1 MLKNHFR
8 FFIIA
13 FLLFDCLNV
22 NAQDVLVKGQLSNTG
37 TSKYIYLSKLFGSKV
52 SVVDSV
58 KHTEG
63 KFSFNKPDRFERG
76 FYKIGAQPSGTSVT
90 LILGEPNVNVS
101 GDLAEGGKASI
112 EQSQENAVYFTYQQL
127 NDNQN
132 KTSSFF
138 QKQAEQLRSQQL
150 SEADFQKEI
159 GKLQAK
165 FDSLALNYNQS
176 SNSLIAQNPG
186 LFITKVMSMFMNI
199 DTAKAN
205 TFFGDAEYN
214 DSELCNGD
222 MLSSK
227 ISIYFQRF
235 LNPDIN
241 SWKQG
246 ANTLLTQFP
255 AGTNSRQVLYLTTID
270 MFGPYDQDFSREL
283 AVRYLKEYP
292 QSSYAK
298 QALANAPKGSPVVG
312 DEAPLISLAGVDG
325 KTIHLKSLRGKVV
338 LLDFWASWCGPCRQE
353 NPNVVRAYN
362 AYKSKGF
369 TVFSVSLDE
378 NKEKWQAAIAKD
390 GLVWPNHVSDLKGWK
405 SSAAALYNVKGIPA
419 TFLLDKKGVV
429 VATNLRG
436 EALEQKLKELLNE

>member
-13 FLLFDCLNV
+13 FLLVDFVTV
-22 NAQDVLVKGQLSNTG
+22 NAQDVLVKGQVSNTG
-37 TSKYIYLSKLFGSKV
+37 TSKYIYLSKLFGNKV
-52 SVVDSV
+52 NVVDSV

-63 KFSFNKPDRFERG
+63 EFSFNKPNHFERG
-76 FYKIGAQPSGTSVT
+76 FYKISAVPNGTSVT
-90 LILGEPNVNVS
+90 LILGEPNVKIS

-112 EQSQENAVYFTYQQL
+112 EQSQENAVYITYQQL

-132 KTSSFF
+132 KVSTFF

-150 SEADFQKEI
+150 SEPVFQKEI
-159 GKLQAK
+159 DKLQAK
-165 FDSLALNYNQS
+165 FDSLSISYNQS
-176 SNSLIAQNPG
+176 SATIIAQNPG
-186 LFITKVMSMFMNI
+186 LFITKVMNMFTNI

-205 TFFGDAEYN
+205 TFFREAEYK
-214 DSELCNGD
+214 DTELCNGD

-227 ISIYFQRF
+227 ISIYFQRY
-235 LNPDIN
+235 LNPDIA

-246 ANTLLTQFP
+246 LNTLLTQFP
-255 AGTNSRQVLYLTTID
+255 ANTNNRQVLYLTTID
-270 MFGPYDQDFSREL
+270 MFAPYDQDIAREL
-283 AVRYLKEYP
+283 AVRYMKEYP

-298 QALANAPKGSPVVG
+298 QAFANAPKGSPTVG
-312 DEAPLISLAGVDG
+312 EEAPLISLAGVDG
-325 KTIHLKSLRGKVV
+325 KIIHLKSLRGKVV

-353 NPNVVRAYN
+353 NPNVVRAYST
-362 AYKSKGF
+362 YKSKGF
-369 TVFSVSLDE
+369 TVFSVSLDD
-378 NKEKWQAAIAKD
+378 NKEKWQAAIVKD

>member
-13 FLLFDCLNV
+13 FLLVDCLTV
-22 NAQDVLVKGQLSNTG
+22 HAQDVLVKGQVTNTG
-37 TSKYIYLSKLFGSKV
+37 TSKYIYLSKLFGNKV

-58 KHTEG
+58 KHAEG
-63 KFSFNKPDRFERG
+63 KFSFNKPSHFERG
-76 FYKIGAQPSGTSVT
+76 FYKISAVPNGTSLT
-90 LILGEPNVNVS
+90 LILGEPNVKVS

-112 EQSQENAVYFTYQQL
+112 EQSQENAVYITYQQL
-127 NDNQN
+127 NDTQN
-132 KTSSFF
+132 KTSTFF

-150 SEADFQKEI
+150 SEAIFQKEI
-159 GKLQAK
+159 DKLQAK
-165 FDSLALNYNQS
+165 FDSLSINYNQS
-176 SNSLIAQNPG
+176 AATLIAQNPG
-186 LFITKVMSMFMNI
+186 LFITKVMNMFTNI
-199 DTAKAN
+199 DTAKVN
-205 TFFGDAEYN
+205 TFFRAAEYK
-214 DSELCNGD
+214 DTELCNGD

-227 ISIYFQRF
+227 ISIYFQRY

-246 ANTLLTQFP
+246 VNTLLTQFP
-255 AGTNSRQVLYLTTID
+255 PNTNNRQVLYLTTID
-270 MFGPYDQDFSREL
+270 MFAPYDQDFAREL
-283 AVRYLKEYP
+283 ALRYVKEYP

-298 QALANAPKGSPVVG
+298 QALANAPKGSPAVG
-312 DEAPLISLAGVDG
+312 EEAPLISLAGVDG
-325 KTIHLKSLRGKVV
+325 KIINLKSLRGKVV

-353 NPNVVRAYN
+353 NPNVVRAYHT
-362 AYKSKGF
+362 YKSKGF

-390 GLVWPNHVSDLKGWK
+390 SLAWPNHVSDLKGWK

-419 TFLLDKKGVV
+419 TFLLDKKGIV

>member
-13 FLLFDCLNV
+13 FLLVDCLNV

-58 KHTEG
+58 KHAEG
-63 KFSFNKPDRFERG
+63 KFSFNKPNQFERG
-76 FYKIGAQPSGTSVT
+76 FYKISAVPNGTSIT
-90 LILGEPNVNVS
+90 LILGEPNVKVS
-101 GDLAEGGKASI
+101 GDLAQGGKASI
-112 EQSQENAVYFTYQQL
+112 EQSQENAVYVTYQQL

-132 KTSSFF
+132 KISTFF

-150 SEADFQKEI
+150 SEPVFQQEI
-159 GKLQAK
+159 DKLQAK
-165 FDSLALNYNQS
+165 FDSLSISYNQS
-176 SNSLIAQNPG
+176 SATLIAQNPG
-186 LFITKVMSMFMNI
+186 LFITKVMNMFTNI
-199 DTAKAN
+199 DTVKA
-205 TFFGDAEYN
+205 TSFFREAEYK
-214 DSELCNGD
+214 DAELCNGD

-227 ISIYFQRF
+227 ISIYFQRY

-246 ANTLLTQFP
+246 VNTLLTEFP
-255 AGTNSRQVLYLTTID
+255 ANTNNRQILYLTTID
-270 MFGPYDQDFSREL
+270 MFSPYDQDFAREL
-283 AVRYLKEYP
+283 AIRYVKEYP

-298 QALANAPKGSPVVG
+298 QALANAPKGSPTVG
-312 DEAPLISLAGVDG
+312 EEAPLISLAGVDG
-325 KTIHLKSLRGKVV
+325 KIINLKSLRGKVV

-353 NPNVVRAYN
+353 NPNVVRAYT

-369 TVFSVSLDE
+369 TVFSVSLDD
-378 NKEKWQAAIAKD
+378 NKEKWLAAIAKD
-390 GLVWPNHVSDLKGWK
+390 GLTWPNHVSDLKGWK

-419 TFLLDKKGVV
+419 TFLLDKKGVI

>member
-13 FLLFDCLNV
+13 FLLVGCLNV
-22 NAQDVLVKGQLSNTG
+22 HAQDVLVQGQLSNTG

-52 SVVDSV
+52 SVIDSM
-58 KHTEG
+58 KHVQG
-63 KFSFNKPDRFERG
+63 KFSFNKPNRFERG
-76 FYKIGAQPSGTSVT
+76 FYKISAVPNGTSVT
-90 LILGEPNVNVS
+90 LILGEPNVKVT
-101 GDLAEGGKASI
+101 GDLSEGGKASI
-112 EQSQENAVYFTYQQL
+112 EQSQENAVYITYQQL

-132 KTSSFF
+132 KLSTFF
-138 QKQAEQLRSQQL
+138 QKQAEQLRTQQL
-150 SEADFQKEI
+150 AEADFQREI
-159 GKLQAK
+159 NKLQAK
-165 FDSLALNYNQS
+165 FDSLNVSYNQS
-176 SNSLIAQNPG
+176 TAALITQNQG
-186 LFITKVMSMFMNI
+186 LFISKVMSMFSNI
-199 DTAKAN
+199 DTAKAA
-205 TFFGDAEYN
+205 TFFKEAEYT
-214 DSELCNGD
+214 DTEFCNGD

-227 ISIYFQRF
+227 ISIYFQRY
-235 LNPDIN
+235 LNPDLN

-246 ANTLLTQFP
+246 VNTLLTQFP
-255 AGTNSRQVLYLTTID
+255 PNTNSRQLLYLTTID
-270 MFGPYDQDFSREL
+270 MFGPYDQDFAREL
-283 AVRYLKEYP
+283 AVRYAKEYP
-292 QSSYAK
+292 QSYFAK
-298 QALANAPKGSPVVG
+298 QALANAPKGAPVVG

-325 KTIHLKSLRGKVV
+325 KIINLKSLRGKVV

-362 AYKSKGF
+362 TYKSKGF

-378 NKEKWQAAIAKD
+378 SKEKWQAAIAKD
-390 GLVWPNHVSDLKGWK
+390 GLAWPNHVSDLKGWK